1 LPFFKLLQG
10 ATLFGPSE
18 MGQGDVLIA
27 GERIAE
33 VSPDLDPFASLPGIE
48 VVDLKGRVL
57 TPGFVDPHV
66 HILGGGGGGGFQTR
80 GPELFLSEITSAGTT
95 TVVGVIGTD
104 GVTRDLTALLAKAH
118 ALEEE
123 GITTHLWSG
132 AYFYPPPTFTGSA
145 WRDLVLIEK
154 VLGVG
159 EVAISDVR
167 STEPT
172 IQELTRLVSEARM
185 GGCLAGK
192 PGLLHLHV
200 GPGKAGL
207 KPLFEV
213 CEGSEVPITQL
224 FPTHLNRT
232 RKLLEDAAKFAK
244 AGGFIDLTAS
254 FTPARGLPASVPAAE
269 ALVYLREEGVP
280 LDRVTLST
288 DGNGI
293 FIPEGD
299 RDFIKWPL
307 SALHEQFREAVTE
320 RDLPIP
326 DVLATI
332 TENTA
337 KVLGLYPGKGSLT
350 AGADADLVI
359 LDGDLQ
365 IEGVYAR
372 GRKMVEDGKP
382 VIFGRFEAGTDKAKG
397 PE

>member
-1 LPFFKLLQG
+1 
-10 ATLFGPSE
+10 

-27 GERIAE
+27 GEKIAE
-33 VSPDLDPFASLPGIE
+33 VSPDLGPFASLPGIE

-57 TPGFVDPHV
+57 TPGFVDPYV

-185 GGCLAGK
+185 GGRLAGK

-207 KPLFEV
+207 KPP
-213 CEGSEVPITQL
+213 CS
-224 FPTHLNRT
+224 RS
-232 RKLLEDAAKFAK
+232 AKE
-244 AGGFIDLTAS
+244 
-254 FTPARGLPASVPAAE
+254 ARRRS
-269 ALVYLREEGVP
+269 RSSS
-280 LDRVTLST
+280 RR
-288 DGNGI
+288 I
-293 FIPEGD
+293 
-299 RDFIKWPL
+299 
-307 SALHEQFREAVTE
+307 
-320 RDLPIP
+320 
-326 DVLATI
+326 
-332 TENTA
+332 
-337 KVLGLYPGKGSLT
+337 
-350 AGADADLVI
+350 
-359 LDGDLQ
+359 
-365 IEGVYAR
+365 
-372 GRKMVEDGKP
+372 
-382 VIFGRFEAGTDKAKG
+382 
-397 PE
+397 